1 MWFHALRY
9 WSIYFLDSYASFCF
23 TPLEYAN
30 GWRNKPFG
38 FGYFRRTVV
47 LTARIWIW
55 THTHNFDQPFFLS
68 IVQCIINSNSI
79 ASHVQAFRCLYQM
92 SSLTLWIHA
101 HGIVHRNVT
110 KFEFTP
116 KENDLL
122 WFGNRFL
129 KRFFQISRILNVAD
143 FYSPALAAH
152 LLGVV
157 SSHEVVLSI

>member
-1 MWFHALRY
+1 MQMVDVTNH
-9 WSIYFLDSYASFCF
+9 SVSVTLDEPSFWPPEF
-23 TPLEYAN
+23 E
-30 GWRNKPFG
+30 FEH
-38 FGYFRRTVV
+38 
-47 LTARIWIW
+47 
-55 THTHNFDQPFFLS
+55 THTQFRPAFFLS

-122 WFGNRFL
+122 WFGNHFL